1 MLREVLLPA
10 LLLLLVQVR
19 HGLLLLLLVLMS
31 PVDHLLQKVLV
42 LLVQL
47 ELCGCVLVSAERRRR
62 RE

>member
-1 MLREVLLPA
+1 MPLLQLSHGLLLVLLPA
-10 LLLLLVQVR
+10 I
-19 HGLLLLLLVLMS
+19 H
-31 PVDHLLQKVLV
+31 HLLQEVLV